1 MSLPDYIQTLSLGRQ
16 RGLGGRSG
24 VFTFSQQSLQDYV
37 DCARRF
43 QLRYLLHVAWPAV
56 QAEPVLEHE
65 RHLQRGLTF
74 HRLVHQ
80 HALGVPE
87 ERLSRMVVDDDDLAR
102 WWHNYLT
109 YRPATLPPSQGQH
122 SNVILIA
129 AAGSD
134 VTPVGVP
141 RSPDIYPEITL
152 SAAIGDYRLMAKY
165 DLLVRHSPTYIVI
178 LDWKT
183 SQRRTRR
190 EYLAARLQT
199 RVYRYLLVRAGG
211 YLLAAEAVGTEIH
224 PEKKGILSAAEGVEM
239 IYWFAEFPASPE
251 RFPYDAEQ
259 YAKDEAY
266 LTRLIAEIESRAVEM
281 SPPAK
286 GTPAGTAETLFDL
299 GEAFPMTED
308 IRRCNYCP
316 YRSFCGRGVG
326 AADFTE
332 TEEELAQPETPGT
345 DFDIDFE
352 QIAEIAF

>member
-1 MSLPDYIQTLSLGRQ
+1 MKISD
-16 RGLGGRSG
+16 
-24 VFTFSQQSLQDYV
+24 VTFSQQSLQDYV

-80 HALGVPE
+80 HVLDVPE
-87 ERLSRMVVDDDDLAR
+87 ERLSRMVADDDDLAR

-109 YRPATLPPSQGQH
+109 YRPASLPPEAMQSTAT
-122 SNVILIA
+122 SRAVKPPN
-129 AAGSD
+129 
-134 VTPVGVP
+134 
-141 RSPDIYPEITL
+141 IYSEITL
-152 SAAIGDYRLMAKY
+152 SASLGDYRLVAKY
-165 DLLVRHSPTYIVI
+165 DLLAYHPSHYMVI

-183 SQRRTRR
+183 SQRRSRR

-199 RVYRYLLVRAGG
+199 RVYRYMLVRAGG
-211 YLLAAEAVGTEIH
+211 NLLTTGADADVAASGAEVC
-224 PEKKGILSAAEGVEM
+224 PERVEM

-251 RFPYDAEQ
+251 RFPYDADQ
-259 YAKDEAY
+259 YAEDKSY
-266 LTRLIAEIESRAVEM
+266 LTQLIAEIESRAAEVF
-281 SPPAK
+281 PPA
-286 GTPAGTAETLFDL
+286 GVTRGEAAVTLFDL
-299 GEAFPMTED
+299 GKAFPMTED
-308 IRRCNYCP
+308 TRRCNYCP
-316 YRSFCGRGVG
+316 YRSFCDRGVG

-332 TEEELAQPETPGT
+332 TEEDLTQLETPLEGT